1 MVSQQGHKSRPTVRT
16 LNRESL
22 RIIHGFSEGLMLT
35 TIKEMPIRPE
45 PD

>member
-1 MVSQQGHKSRPTVRT
+1 VVSQQGHKLRSTVRT